1 MPSRS
6 RPPALD
12 SRTLGNAAEAFAQRF
27 LEARGFRL
35 VVANYRSRYGEID
48 RIMQQD
54 RLLVFVEV
62 RLRRHAGFGG
72 AAGSV
77 SRAKQ
82 QKIIA
87 SAQAFLHHHPGFS
100 SCNCRFDVL
109 AVQAGTDGWTV
120 DWLPAAFMT

>member
-6 RPPALD
+6 RPPTPAPQ
-12 SRTLGNAAEAFAQRF
+12 TLGNAAEEFAQRF

-35 VVANYRSRYGEID
+35 VAANYRCRQGEID
-48 RIMQQD
+48 RVMQRD
-54 RLLVFVEV
+54 ELLVFVEV

-77 SRAKQ
+77 TRAKQ

-109 AVQAGTDGWTV
+109 AVQAGMDGWTV
-120 DWLPAAFMT
+120 DWLPAAFTP